1 MSKMGS
7 VSAAD
12 KVVAV
17 KKYLSGKESHASIA
31 KEYNVSRSTF
41 QKWLSNYQAAGEAG
55 LQHRNRNQRYPET
68 LKKDAVSDYVS
79 GQFGLKE
86 VCEKYQIRSRTQLEQ
101 WILLY
106 NGHSKQSDQGCDQED
121 NAMPST
127 KKKSAKTKQSHPH
140 HNVNDKRLAELKS
153 ENRMLR
159 QKNEDLEM
167 ELALRKKV
175 KELKGGGR

>member
-41 QKWLSNYQAAGEAG
+41 QKWLSNYQAAGESG

-68 LKKDAVSDYVS
+68 LKK
-79 GQFGLKE
+79 LWE
-86 VCEKYQIRSRTQLEQ
+86 E
-101 WILLY
+101 
-106 NGHSKQSDQGCDQED
+106 
-121 NAMPST
+121 T
-127 KKKSAKTKQSHPH
+127 K
-140 HNVNDKRLAELKS
+140 
-153 ENRMLR
+153 
-159 QKNEDLEM
+159 
-167 ELALRKKV
+167 
-175 KELKGGGR
+175 